1 MRTRRHLADI
11 QAEKRL
17 AHGLRTEAARGVT
30 HPMASMNL
38 LVVERNADWSQWATI
53 SRSLSTT
60 VLMLVQQA
68 DESSA
73 AFHERIRS
81 RLARVKRRAIEE
93 VVLLRNGGAGN
104 DQAAESEPLFEQLG
118 ASARRGLRVYPCA
131 ATA

>member
-1 MRTRRHLADI
+1 
-11 QAEKRL
+11 
-17 AHGLRTEAARGVT
+17 
-30 HPMASMNL
+30 MASMNL
-38 LVVERNADWSQWATI
+38 LVVERNADWSQWAAI

-73 AFHERIRS
+73 AFHERIRR

-93 VVLLRNGGAGN
+93 VVLLRNNGAEN
-104 DQAAESEPLFEQLG
+104 EQASGSEGLFEQLG